1 MKISDQLHLWLFLIA
16 VLLGQTVP
24 IAPAIAER
32 EEISPRI
39 NQLGV
44 SCQQIY
50 RAGPRAYKISP
61 TPNHR
66 VGSLLGQN
74 IKTPS

>member
-16 VLLGQTVP
+16 VLLGQTIP

-39 NQLGV
+39 NQLCV
-44 SCQQIY
+44 SC
-50 RAGPRAYKISP
+50 
-61 TPNHR
+61 
-66 VGSLLGQN
+66 
-74 IKTPS
+74 